1 MPKNTKNTKKY
12 KKIFYLFKNLHGFN
26 ILMDET
32 LQKWNLEF
40 NIQNT
45 DSEPTTF
52 LLLKDYYDSFNNHK
66 VNHIIDKQNCAI
78 IDNRVAE
85 KSSLLQG
92 ELDSKCQEL
101 SELTD
106 NLNHKNTICNNLYAE
121 LDSLKLN
128 KNLEIEKA
136 VEQSVSAN
144 TEFIQHLKQENDSLK
159 EKIDSMNEEWKEILS
174 DFVKDNT
181 CSSYESGVIGE
192 NEMLNI
198 LQSGS
203 WDEVIVT
210 NKKDHSGDFIV
221 KYKDKKYIIDV
232 KNYSDNVP
240 GKEVRKLAKDIYSNS
255 CDGGAIISL
264 NSGIYNPNINMITK
278 EKIYQVTVSGKSILL
293 LSNASLLNQ
302 DFINSILL
310 TMYSDS
316 TSDNNTML
324 TDNCKREIVNSI
336 QKMERDLDSEKK
348 SFQQKITRK
357 QNDLENLK
365 NTLKEIINGFDELPD
380 DVSPKPHFKTKILI
394 PEMRKILEGSGYIEE
409 SKLKGVELK
418 TKYNELK
425 TKGLILD

>member
-1 MPKNTKNTKKY
+1 MNR
-12 KKIFYLFKNLHGFN
+12 
-26 ILMDET
+26 T
-32 LQKWNLEF
+32 LQKWNDEF
-40 NIQNT
+40 NILKAET
-45 DSEPTTF
+45 EPTIF
-52 LLLKDYYDSFNNHK
+52 LLLKDYLDSFKNHK
-66 VNHIIDKQNCAI
+66 ANHIIDEQNRII
-78 IDNRVAE
+78 IDERVHK
-85 KSSLLQG
+85 KSSHLQA
-92 ELDSKCQEL
+92 ELDSKSEEL
-101 SELTD
+101 SDLSEDFKHVT
-106 NLNHKNTICNNLYAE
+106 TTCNNLYAE
-121 LDSLKLN
+121 LDSLKQN

-136 VEQSVSAN
+136 VEQSVSVN
-144 TEFIQHLKQENDSLK
+144 IEFIQHLKSEIDSLK
-159 EKIDSMNEEWKEILS
+159 LERNQILS
-174 DFVKDNT
+174 DFVKDNI

-240 GKEVRKLAKDIYSNS
+240 GKEVRKLAKDIESNS

-264 NSGIYNPNINMITK
+264 NSGIYNPNINMLVR
-278 EKIYQVTVSGKSILL
+278 EKIHQITVSGKSILL

-310 TMYSDS
+310 SLYSES
-316 TSDNNTML
+316 TSDNNTMV

-336 QKMERDLDSEKK
+336 RKMERELDSEKK

-365 NTLKEIINGFDELPD
+365 NTLKEIINGFDELSED
-380 DVSPKPHFKTKILI
+380 DSPKPQLKNKISI
-394 PEMRKILEGSGYIEE
+394 PEMRKKLLETGFTEE
-409 SKLKGVELK
+409 SKLKGNALK
-418 TKYNELK
+418 NKYNELFH
-425 TKGLILD
+425 D

>member
-1 MPKNTKNTKKY
+1 MN
-12 KKIFYLFKNLHGFN
+12 
-26 ILMDET
+26 ET
-32 LQKWNLEF
+32 LQKWNDEF
-40 NIQNT
+40 NILKAET
-45 DSEPTTF
+45 EPTIF
-52 LLLKDYYDSFNNHK
+52 LLLKDYLDSFNNHK
-66 VNHIIDKQNCAI
+66 TNHIIDEQNRI
-78 IDNRVAE
+78 LIDERVHK
-85 KSSLLQG
+85 KSSNLQE
-92 ELDSKCQEL
+92 ELDIKSEEL
-101 SELTD
+101 SELSEEFKHVT
-106 NLNHKNTICNNLYAE
+106 TTCNNLYAE
-121 LDSLKLN
+121 LDSLKQN

-144 TEFIQHLKQENDSLK
+144 TEFIQHLKSEIDSLK
-159 EKIDSMNEEWKEILS
+159 LERNQILS
-174 DFVKDNT
+174 DFVKDNI

-240 GKEVRKLAKDIYSNS
+240 GKEVRKLAKDIESNS

-264 NSGIYNPNINMITK
+264 NSGIYNPNINMLVR
-278 EKIYQVTVSGKSILL
+278 EKIHQITVSGKSILL

-310 TMYSDS
+310 SLHSEASSET
-316 TSDNNTML
+316 NTL
-324 TDNCKREIVNSI
+324 VTDNCKREIVNSI
-336 QKMERDLDSEKK
+336 RKMERELDSEKK

-365 NTLKEIINGFDELPD
+365 NTLKEIINGFDELSD
-380 DVSPKPHFKTKILI
+380 DESPKHQLKNKISI
-394 PEMRKILEGSGYIEE
+394 PEMRKKLLESGYTEE
-409 SKLKGVELK
+409 SKLKGNSLK
-418 TKYNELK
+418 IKYNELFH
-425 TKGLILD
+425 D

>member
-1 MPKNTKNTKKY
+1 MN
-12 KKIFYLFKNLHGFN
+12 
-26 ILMDET
+26 ET
-32 LQKWNLEF
+32 LQKWNDEF
-40 NIQNT
+40 NILKAET
-45 DSEPTTF
+45 EPTIF
-52 LLLKDYYDSFNNHK
+52 LLLKDYLDSFKNHK
-66 VNHIIDKQNCAI
+66 ANHIIDEQNRII
-78 IDNRVAE
+78 IDERVHK
-85 KSSLLQG
+85 KSSHLQA
-92 ELDSKCQEL
+92 ELDSKSEEL
-101 SELTD
+101 SDLSEDFKHVT
-106 NLNHKNTICNNLYAE
+106 TTCNNLYAE
-121 LDSLKLN
+121 LDSLKQN

-136 VEQSVSAN
+136 VEQSVSVN
-144 TEFIQHLKQENDSLK
+144 IEFIQHLKSEIDSLK
-159 EKIDSMNEEWKEILS
+159 LERNQILS
-174 DFVKDNT
+174 DFVKDNI

-240 GKEVRKLAKDIYSNS
+240 GKEVRKLAKDIESNS

-264 NSGIYNPNINMITK
+264 NSGIYNPNINMLVR
-278 EKIYQVTVSGKSILL
+278 EKIHQITVSGKSILL

-310 TMYSDS
+310 SLYSES
-316 TSDNNTML
+316 TSDTNTMV

-336 QKMERDLDSEKK
+336 RKMERELDSEKK

-365 NTLKEIINGFDELPD
+365 NTLKEIINGFDELSED
-380 DVSPKPHFKTKILI
+380 DSPKPQLKNKISI
-394 PEMRKILEGSGYIEE
+394 PEMRKKLLETGFTEE
-409 SKLKGVELK
+409 SKLKGNALK
-418 TKYNELK
+418 NKYNELFH
-425 TKGLILD
+425 D

>member
-1 MPKNTKNTKKY
+1 MN
-12 KKIFYLFKNLHGFN
+12 
-26 ILMDET
+26 ET
-32 LQKWNLEF
+32 LQKWNTEF
-40 NIQNT
+40 NIQNS

-52 LLLKDYYDSFNNHK
+52 LLLKDYLDSFNNHK
-66 VNHIIDKQNCAI
+66 ANHIIDEQNRI
-78 IDNRVAE
+78 LIDERVAE
-85 KSSLLQG
+85 KSSHLQEEIDEKSEDLS
-92 ELDSKCQEL
+92 ELSEEL

-121 LDSLKLN
+121 LDSVKQNRQSEIDNAVNQAISLK
-128 KNLEIEKA
+128 
-136 VEQSVSAN
+136 
-144 TEFIQHLKQENDSLK
+144 TEFIQHLKQENESLK

-198 LQSGS
+198 LQSGY
-203 WDEVIVT
+203 WDEVVVT

-232 KNYSDNVP
+232 KNYTGDVP
-240 GKEVRKLAKDIYSNS
+240 HKEVRKLANDIKSNS

-264 NSGIYNPNINMITK
+264 NSGIYNPNINMLTK
-278 EKIYQVTVSGKSILL
+278 EKIHHITVSGKSILL

-302 DFINSILL
+302 EFINSILL
-310 TMYSDS
+310 TMHSES
-316 TSDNNTML
+316 TSDNNTMV

-336 QKMERDLDSEKK
+336 RKMERELDSEKK

-365 NTLKEIINGFDELPD
+365 NTLKEIINGFDESPD
-380 DVSPKPHFKTKILI
+380 DESPKPQLKKKISIKKLSI
-394 PEMRKILEGSGYIEE
+394 PEMRKKLLESGYTEE
-409 SKLKGVELK
+409 SKLKGNTLK
-418 TKYNELK
+418 NKYNEL
-425 TKGLILD
+425 IHD

>member
-1 MPKNTKNTKKY
+1 MN
-12 KKIFYLFKNLHGFN
+12 
-26 ILMDET
+26 ET
-32 LQKWNLEF
+32 LQKWNDEF
-40 NIQNT
+40 NILKAEK
-45 DSEPTTF
+45 EPATF
-52 LLLKDYYDSFNNHK
+52 LLLKDYLDSFNNHK
-66 VNHIIDKQNCAI
+66 ANHILDKQNRI
-78 IDNRVAE
+78 LIDERVIE
-85 KSSLLQG
+85 KSSLLQE
-92 ELDSKCQEL
+92 ELDSKSEELSDLSEEL

-121 LDSLKLN
+121 LDSVKQNRQSEIDNSVN
-128 KNLEIEKA
+128 KAISMK
-136 VEQSVSAN
+136 

-159 EKIDSMNEEWKEILS
+159 GKIDSMNEEWKEILS
-174 DFVKDNT
+174 DFVKDNA

-198 LQSGS
+198 LQSGY

-232 KNYSDNVP
+232 KNYTGDVP
-240 GKEVRKLAKDIYSNS
+240 HKEVRKLAKDIETNS

-264 NSGIYNPNINMITK
+264 NSGIYNPNINMLTK
-278 EKIYQVTVSGKSILL
+278 EKIHQITVSGKSILL

-310 TMYSDS
+310 TMYSES
-316 TSDNNTML
+316 TPDNNTMV

-336 QKMERDLDSEKK
+336 QKMERELDSEKK

-365 NTLKEIINGFDELPD
+365 NTLKEIINGFDELPED
-380 DVSPKPHFKTKILI
+380 ESPKTQSKKKISIKRITI
-394 PEMRKILEGSGYIEE
+394 PEMRKKLEEAGHIEE
-409 SKLKGVELK
+409 SKLPRNELK
-418 TKYNELK
+418 TKYNELFH
-425 TKGLILD
+425 D

>member
-1 MPKNTKNTKKY
+1 MN
-12 KKIFYLFKNLHGFN
+12 
-26 ILMDET
+26 ET
-32 LQKWNLEF
+32 LQKWNDEF
-40 NIQNT
+40 NILKAET
-45 DSEPTTF
+45 EPTIF
-52 LLLKDYYDSFNNHK
+52 LLLKDYLDSFKNHK
-66 VNHIIDKQNCAI
+66 ANHIIDEQNRII
-78 IDNRVAE
+78 IDERVHK
-85 KSSLLQG
+85 KSSHLQA
-92 ELDSKCQEL
+92 ELDSKSEEL
-101 SELTD
+101 SDLSEDFKHVT
-106 NLNHKNTICNNLYAE
+106 TTCNNLYAE
-121 LDSLKLN
+121 LDSLKQN

-136 VEQSVSAN
+136 VEQSVSVN
-144 TEFIQHLKQENDSLK
+144 IEFIQHLKSEIDSLK
-159 EKIDSMNEEWKEILS
+159 LERNQILS
-174 DFVKDNT
+174 DFVKDNI

-240 GKEVRKLAKDIYSNS
+240 GKEVRKLAKDIESNS

-264 NSGIYNPNINMITK
+264 NSGIYNPNINMLVR
-278 EKIYQVTVSGKSILL
+278 EKIHQITVSGKSILL

-310 TMYSDS
+310 SLYSES
-316 TSDNNTML
+316 TSDNNTMV

-336 QKMERDLDSEKK
+336 RKMERELDSEKK

-365 NTLKEIINGFDELPD
+365 NTLKEIINGFDELSED
-380 DVSPKPHFKTKILI
+380 DSPKPQLKNKISI
-394 PEMRKILEGSGYIEE
+394 PEMRKKLLETGFTEE
-409 SKLKGVELK
+409 SKLKGNALK
-418 TKYNELK
+418 NKYNELFH
-425 TKGLILD
+425 D